1 MDEEPPCGC
10 ATANSHLFIYLFIY
24 SDEFR
29 DSYDDYPVAG
39 YNAADGNYE
48 EPEKRYPSLDG

>member
-1 MDEEPPCGC
+1 MDVPLLIPIY
-10 ATANSHLFIYLFIY
+10 LFIYLFIY
-24 SDEFR
+24 SDEYR